1 MSSPRRV
8 AVAVVRVST
17 PPPLRLAADPMSP
30 PVTGT
35 AVLAQQPTPTAPD
48 PEPPTLAP
56 PESGPPL
63 ALVARVLPPQGF
75 SPRAVQRKQSFP
87 RGAGEDYRG
96 GGGGGAAAAD
106 ADAHDGLLATDAPLA
121 EGAEEAARQKRQR
134 GDASGEEEDS
144 DPDPPQ
150 EESKDIGLFQD
161 EAPPAAVAAVPAAAA
176 AAAAPA
182 AVPAKKRGRRAP
194 SASWGGAE
202 RRSLETLNDLEAGAE
217 LLQLL
222 SRGGEMTGGGQAAQA
237 SLVHSPLFTFSSRGG
252 QGEALCLLIHA
263 ERSLPLARSRAFHV
277 GWQGESPAPP
287 YARGGAY
294 VFSLHALA
302 VRGLL

>member
-1 MSSPRRV
+1 MPFCGV
-8 AVAVVRVST
+8 ATLQKQQAKLSAIVYHAIKCS
-17 PPPLRLAADPMSP
+17 PLRAVGR
-30 PVTGT
+30 PVTG
-35 AVLAQQPTPTAPD
+35 
-48 PEPPTLAP
+48 
-56 PESGPPL
+56 
-63 ALVARVLPPQGF
+63 
-75 SPRAVQRKQSFP
+75 
-87 RGAGEDYRG
+87 
-96 GGGGGAAAAD
+96 AA
-106 ADAHDGLLATDAPLA
+106 T
-121 EGAEEAARQKRQR
+121 
-134 GDASGEEEDS
+134 
-144 DPDPPQ
+144 
-150 EESKDIGLFQD
+150 F
-161 EAPPAAVAAVPAAAA
+161 EAPAVPAAA